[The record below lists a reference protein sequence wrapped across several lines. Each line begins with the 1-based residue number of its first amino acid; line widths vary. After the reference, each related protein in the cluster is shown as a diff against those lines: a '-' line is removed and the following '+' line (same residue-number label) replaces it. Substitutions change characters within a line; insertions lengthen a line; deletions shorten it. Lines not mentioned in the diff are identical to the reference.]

1 MGGQDVQGLQE
12 GHERGAEAGGQ
23 PWEIRAHGMPGELQI
38 ETCQLLLQVV
48 LEMKTIISSRFLHN
62 IKQDLSNRFR
72 FFSHLGNYNAKL
84 RPLPSINSISPATIR
99 SRKLQALR
107 SFLIFLEI
115 IDTYWVNF
123 PGRKP

>member
-12 GHERGAEAGGQ
+12 GHERGTEAGRQ
-23 PWEIRAHGMPGELQI
+23 PWEIRAHGLPGELQI
-38 ETCQLLLQVV
+38 ETRQLLLQVV